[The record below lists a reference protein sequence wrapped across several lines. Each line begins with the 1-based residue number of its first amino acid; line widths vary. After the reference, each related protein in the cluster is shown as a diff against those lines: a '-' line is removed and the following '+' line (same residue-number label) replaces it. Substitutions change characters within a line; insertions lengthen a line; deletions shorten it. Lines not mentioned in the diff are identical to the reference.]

1 MYKGGPAFNHH
12 HEIIVARVH
21 ELDVSLTEVSTIKDE
36 TYLLIAVAANLLQ
49 HVFQLRDIHDTAR
62 VALVKQGLLIGH
74 VVSNRVVDDW
84 RANVIL
90 RVTVFRHL
98 NISSLAV
105 LVGGVIGNVDFL
117 VLVVGG
123 VPAVQEVDP
132 VIIIDLANEAR
143 DCRVAVNLVLW
154 RHQWVV
160 VGIIREVLSHV
171 AFCDN

>member
-1 MYKGGPAFNHH
+1 M
-12 HEIIVARVH
+12 
-21 ELDVSLTEVSTIKDE
+21 
-36 TYLLIAVAANLLQ
+36 
-49 HVFQLRDIHDTAR
+49 
-62 VALVKQGLLIGH
+62 
-74 VVSNRVVDDW
+74 
-84 RANVIL
+84 
-90 RVTVFRHL
+90 TVFRHL